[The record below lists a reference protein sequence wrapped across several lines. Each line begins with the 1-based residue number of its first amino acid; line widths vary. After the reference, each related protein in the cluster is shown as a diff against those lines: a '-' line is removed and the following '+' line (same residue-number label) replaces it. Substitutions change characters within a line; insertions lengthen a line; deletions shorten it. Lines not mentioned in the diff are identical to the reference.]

1 MAWLAA
7 RPPAGVA
14 QQLQERFMEVRQ
26 EDTELNLESIH
37 RPDMQWFV
45 VNTLTGQESNA
56 QQYLKSQMRNAE
68 MSGMIGDVR
77 MPTEKVTETKNGKK
91 KTTTHKFFP
100 GYLLVQAAIYTV
112 PDPAKPRKRIL
123 NTDCWRFITDT
134 PGIIRFLGD
143 DHPIPLT
150 DQEVDD
156 IFAQTDDQKAARPK
170 VTYEP
175 GEIVMILEGAFKG
188 SSGPIDEVDPDRG
201 RLKVTVTIFG
211 RPVSVELEYWQV
223 ERQQVQAP
231 VANVRG

>member
-1 MAWLAA
+1 
-7 RPPAGVA
+7 
-14 QQLQERFMEVRQ
+14 MEVRQ
-26 EDTELNLESIH
+26 EDTELDLASIH

-45 VNTLTGQESNA
+45 VHTLTGQEGNA
-56 QQYLKSQMRNAE
+56 QRYLQSQIAVAE
-68 MSGMIGDVR
+68 MTEKIGDVR

-100 GYLLVQAAIYTV
+100 GYLLVQAAVYTI

-123 NTDCWRFITDT
+123 NTEVWRFINDT
-134 PGIIRFLGD
+134 PGIISFLGGD
-143 DHPIPLT
+143 QPIPLT
-150 DQEVDD
+150 DKEVDD
-156 IFAQTDDQKAARPK
+156 IFAQTNEQKAARPK

-175 GEIVMILEGAFKG
+175 GEVVTILEGAFKG

-223 ERQQVQAP
+223 ERQQTPAP
-231 VANVRG
+231 GVHG